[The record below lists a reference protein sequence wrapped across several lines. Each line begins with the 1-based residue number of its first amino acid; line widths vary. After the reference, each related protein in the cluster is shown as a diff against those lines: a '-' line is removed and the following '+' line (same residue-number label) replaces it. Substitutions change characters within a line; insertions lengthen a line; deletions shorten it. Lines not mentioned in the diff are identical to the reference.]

1 MVETVDRSG
10 PTSRCGRSGA
20 IALAVAAAVFLQ
32 ACESANH
39 ERRLADFV
47 EELTYG
53 GPYDE
58 GVPKDGKLHRWSS
71 EIRVFVTGPGGDEHR
86 EGITDLTSDMAGLA
100 GLAAAPAGNEAGA
113 NLVVRFSAEENFIVW
128 EEFADCYAT
137 FKSLDREIVS
147 AEIVIGRKGGETSI
161 SCLAH
166 ELMHAFGFAYHSGLA
181 RSVVSRAHVETS
193 LTAWDRL
200 AIGIIYDPR
209 LEAGMGRA
217 EARPIIEQLAKEKLR
232 RHGGDLAIDPPGED
246 EMWRSF

>member
-1 MVETVDRSG
+1 MDDTVDRSG

-20 IALAVAAAVFLQ
+20 FALTLAAAVFLP

-58 GVPKDGKLHRWSS
+58 GAPKDGKLHRWSS
-71 EIRVFVTGPGGDEHR
+71 EIRVFVTGPGSDEHR
-86 EGITDLTSDMAGLA
+86 AGITALTSDVAALA
-100 GLAAAPAGNEAGA
+100 GLAAAPAGNEARA

-137 FKSLDREIVS
+137 FRSLDREIVS
-147 AEIVIGRKGGETSI
+147 AEIVIGTKQDETSV

-181 RSVVSRAHVETS
+181 RSAVSRAHVETE

-200 AIGIIYDPR
+200 AIKILYDPR

-217 EARPIIEQLAKEKLR
+217 EARPIIEQLAEEKLR
-232 RHGGDLAIDPPGED
+232 RHEGDLVIDPPGEE